1 MADGDGPWYDGLIDE
16 WDKEHR
22 ARAIENGQVVVAMRM
37 RGHSAD
43 DFDYDPRYEPY
54 IRRLGLLPFVLQFKR
69 RAPPVNHA
77 ALTALVDRWRPE
89 THSFHLPCGEM
100 TMTLQDMAMISGL
113 PINGQAVTGRVSVG
127 NWRERTADLIG
138 VQPEGPQEGKADT
151 AKVRHSWLKLV
162 RGNTNPCPQDANDVV
177 VQQYARAYLWYV
189 LTKVVFSDATGNSA
203 LWMFLE
209 PLNNW
214 DTQYS
219 WGSAALAYLYRQ
231 LDLACRRKGG
241 TSSLSGFVWSLSVW
255 MWERIP
261 VGRPDLKNPLMANP
275 RGNHDGL
282 HDDDPYRRPT
292 LAYYWEQVT
301 VYTGSSHV
309 RYKCYMN
316 ELDTLTVEQV
326 HWLPYVED
334 RDFDLNEMCTRD
346 SHLWRARCPM
356 ICFFAVEW
364 HFVDR
369 VARQFGKRQGI
380 PIEESKEEMLS
391 LHRFDRRN
399 NQDISDWANKH
410 RAWIEIWNQRDT
422 LVQSENRPQNQ
433 SAYQKYQ
440 VWYADRYRLK
450 LKPGWTHEEWSEL
463 VSEDPETAEGYHT
476 FNTAVRDTRGAHVDY
491 APMHDEMGR
500 ELLLCVNDANV
511 ALSHPPGGALSERT
525 LRSTMEKFKKR
536 FHKMA
541 AMLSCHGAKSS
552 DVYAPGSRAARANK
566 RRYVQNEEDIE
577 EEVNEEEPAHQ
588 EEPTHHDEHEYDA
601 THQEDHEYDVDAP
614 QPSQVTQPT
623 QGNARSRKGKAIAK
637 TPGKKGRKKTWN
649 TQFHS
654 PEYPHQFMP
663 AGMQR
668 YKSNIDAEA
677 EEASEEEEHE
687 ASEEEEHTLADIVK
701 RGRKK

>member
-1 MADGDGPWYDGLIDE
+1 
-16 WDKEHR
+16 
-22 ARAIENGQVVVAMRM
+22 
-37 RGHSAD
+37 
-43 DFDYDPRYEPY
+43 
-54 IRRLGLLPFVLQFKR
+54 
-69 RAPPVNHA
+69 
-77 ALTALVDRWRPE
+77 
-89 THSFHLPCGEM
+89 M

-231 LDLACRRKGG
+231 
-241 TSSLSGFVWSLSVW
+241 
-255 MWERIP
+255 
-261 VGRPDLKNPLMANP
+261 
-275 RGNHDGL
+275 
-282 HDDDPYRRPT
+282 
-292 LAYYWEQVT
+292 
-301 VYTGSSHV
+301 
-309 RYKCYMN
+309 
-316 ELDTLTVEQV
+316 V

-410 RAWIEIWNQRDT
+410 RAWIEIWNQRDA
-422 LVQSENRPQNQ
+422 LVQSENRPHNQ

-511 ALSHPPGGALSERT
+511 ALSHPAGGALSERT

-577 EEVNEEEPAHQ
+577 EEV
-588 EEPTHHDEHEYDA
+588 
-601 THQEDHEYDVDAP
+601 
-614 QPSQVTQPT
+614 TQPT

-637 TPGKKGRKKTWN
+637 TPGKK
-649 TQFHS
+649 
-654 PEYPHQFMP
+654 
-663 AGMQR
+663 
-668 YKSNIDAEA
+668 EA

>member
-1 MADGDGPWYDGLIDE
+1 
-16 WDKEHR
+16 
-22 ARAIENGQVVVAMRM
+22 MRM

-43 DFDYDPRYEPY
+43 GFTYDPRYEPY

-69 RAPPVNHA
+69 RAPPMNHA

-89 THSFHLPCGEM
+89 THSFHLPCGEL
-100 TMTLQDMAMISGL
+100 TMTLEDMAMISGL
-113 PINGQAVTGRVSVG
+113 SINGQAVAGRVSVV
-127 NWRERTADLIG
+127 NWRERTGILIG
-138 VQPEGPQEGKADT
+138 VQPDDPQEGKADT
-151 AKVRHSWLKLV
+151 ARVRHSWLKLV
-162 RGNTNPCPQDANDVV
+162 RGDTNPCPQGANDVV

-209 PLNNW
+209 LLNNW

-231 LDLACRRKGG
+231 LDLACRRKGD

-255 MWERIP
+255 MCERIS
-261 VGRPDLKNPLMANP
+261 VGRPDFKNPLMANP

-309 RYKCYMN
+309 QYKCYMN
-316 ELDTLTVEQV
+316 ELDTLTAEQV
-326 HWLPYVED
+326 YWLPYVED

-369 VARQFGKRQGI
+369 VARQFGRRQGI

-391 LHRFDRRN
+391 LHWFDRRN

-410 RAWIEIWNQRDT
+410 RAWIEIWNQRGT
-422 LVQSENRPQNQ
+422 LVQSENRPHNQ

-450 LKPGWTHEEWSEL
+450 LKPGWIHEEWSEL
-463 VSEDPETAEGYHT
+463 VSEDPETAQGYQT

-500 ELLLCVNDANV
+500 ELLLCINDANV

-541 AMLSCHGAKSS
+541 AMLSCHGAQSS
-552 DVYAPGSRAARANK
+552 DVYAPGSHAARANK

-577 EEVNEEEPAHQ
+577 EEVNE

-623 QGNARSRKGKAIAK
+623 QGNARSKKGKAIAK
-637 TPGKKGRKKTWN
+637 TPGQKGRKKIWN

-663 AGMQR
+663 TGMQR
-668 YKSNIDAEA
+668 YKSNNDAEA

>member
-1 MADGDGPWYDGLIDE
+1 MADDDGPWYAGLIDE

-22 ARAIENGQVVVAMRM
+22 ARAIENGKLVVAMRM

-43 DFDYDPRYEPY
+43 GFTYDPWYEPY
-54 IRRLGLLPFVLQFKR
+54 IRRLGLLPIVLQFKR
-69 RAPPVNHA
+69 RAPPVNHT

-89 THSFHLPCGEM
+89 THSFHLPCGEL
-100 TMTLQDMAMISGL
+100 TMTLEDMAMISGL
-113 PINGQAVTGRVSVG
+113 PIDGQADTGRVSVV
-127 NWRERTADLIG
+127 NWRKQTGILID
-138 VQPEGPQEGKADT
+138 VQPDDPQEGKADT
-151 AKVRHSWLKLV
+151 ARVRHSWLKLV
-162 RGNTNPCPQDANDVV
+162 RGDTNPCPLGANDVV

-209 PLNNW
+209 LLNNW

-231 LDLACRRKGG
+231 LDLACRRKGD

-261 VGRPDLKNPLMANP
+261 VGRPDFKNPLMANP

-282 HDDDPYRRPT
+282 HDDDPYQRPT

-316 ELDTLTVEQV
+316 ELDTLTAEQV
-326 HWLPYVED
+326 YWLPYVED
-334 RDFDLNEMCTRD
+334 CDFDLNEMCTRD

-369 VARQFGKRQGI
+369 VARQFGRRQGI

-410 RAWIEIWNQRDT
+410 RAWIEIRNQGDT
-422 LVQSENRPQNQ
+422 LVQSENRPHNQ

-440 VWYADRYRLK
+440 VWYADRYGLK

-463 VSEDPETAEGYHT
+463 VSEDPETAQGYQT
-476 FNTAVRDTRGAHVDY
+476 FNTAVRDARGAHVDY

-541 AMLSCHGAKSS
+541 QMLSCHGAQSS
-552 DVYAPGSRAARANK
+552 DVYAPK
-566 RRYVQNEEDIE
+566 
-577 EEVNEEEPAHQ
+577 
-588 EEPTHHDEHEYDA
+588 
-601 THQEDHEYDVDAP
+601 
-614 QPSQVTQPT
+614 
-623 QGNARSRKGKAIAK
+623 
-637 TPGKKGRKKTWN
+637 
-649 TQFHS
+649 
-654 PEYPHQFMP
+654 
-663 AGMQR
+663 
-668 YKSNIDAEA
+668 
-677 EEASEEEEHE
+677 
-687 ASEEEEHTLADIVK
+687 
-701 RGRKK
+701 

>member
-89 THSFHLPCGEM
+89 THSFHLPCGEL

-138 VQPEGPQEGKADT
+138 VQPEDPQEGKADT

-316 ELDTLTVEQV
+316 ELDTLTAEQV

-422 LVQSENRPQNQ
+422 LVQSENRPHNQ

-491 APMHDEMGR
+491 APMHDEMVVCLTYSNILGR

-511 ALSHPPGGALSERT
+511 ALSHPSGGALSERT

-541 AMLSCHGAKSS
+541 AMLSCHGAQSS

-577 EEVNEEEPAHQ
+577 EEV
-588 EEPTHHDEHEYDA
+588 
-601 THQEDHEYDVDAP
+601 
-614 QPSQVTQPT
+614 TQPT
-623 QGNARSRKGKAIAK
+623 QGNARSKKGKAIAK
-637 TPGKKGRKKTWN
+637 TPGQK
-649 TQFHS
+649 
-654 PEYPHQFMP
+654 
-663 AGMQR
+663 
-668 YKSNIDAEA
+668 EA

>member
-1 MADGDGPWYDGLIDE
+1 
-16 WDKEHR
+16 
-22 ARAIENGQVVVAMRM
+22 
-37 RGHSAD
+37 
-43 DFDYDPRYEPY
+43 
-54 IRRLGLLPFVLQFKR
+54 
-69 RAPPVNHA
+69 
-77 ALTALVDRWRPE
+77 
-89 THSFHLPCGEM
+89 
-100 TMTLQDMAMISGL
+100 
-113 PINGQAVTGRVSVG
+113 
-127 NWRERTADLIG
+127 
-138 VQPEGPQEGKADT
+138 
-151 AKVRHSWLKLV
+151 
-162 RGNTNPCPQDANDVV
+162 
-177 VQQYARAYLWYV
+177 
-189 LTKVVFSDATGNSA
+189 
-203 LWMFLE
+203 
-209 PLNNW
+209 
-214 DTQYS
+214 
-219 WGSAALAYLYRQ
+219 
-231 LDLACRRKGG
+231 
-241 TSSLSGFVWSLSVW
+241 
-255 MWERIP
+255 
-261 VGRPDLKNPLMANP
+261 
-275 RGNHDGL
+275 
-282 HDDDPYRRPT
+282 
-292 LAYYWEQVT
+292 
-301 VYTGSSHV
+301 
-309 RYKCYMN
+309 
-316 ELDTLTVEQV
+316 
-326 HWLPYVED
+326 
-334 RDFDLNEMCTRD
+334 MCTRD

-380 PIEESKEEMLS
+380 PIEESKEKMLS

-422 LVQSENRPQNQ
+422 LVQSENRPHNQ

-511 ALSHPPGGALSERT
+511 ALSHPPDGALSERT

-623 QGNARSRKGKAIAK
+623 QGNARSRKGKVIAK

>member
-1 MADGDGPWYDGLIDE
+1 MADDDGSWYDGLIDE

-22 ARAIENGQVVVAMRM
+22 ARAIEKGDLVVAMRM

-43 DFDYDPRYEPY
+43 DFTYDPRYEPY
-54 IRRLGLLPFVLQFKR
+54 VRRLGLLPFVLQFKR

-127 NWRERTADLIG
+127 NWRERTGILIG
-138 VQPEGPQEGKADT
+138 VEPDGPQEGKADT
-151 AKVRHSWLKLV
+151 ARVRHSWLKLV
-162 RGNTNPCPQDANDVV
+162 RGNTNPCPQGANDVV
-177 VQQYARAYLWYV
+177 VQQYTRAYLWYV

-209 PLNNW
+209 LLNNW

-231 LDLACRRKGG
+231 LDLACRRKGD

-261 VGRPDLKNPLMANP
+261 VGRPDFKNPLMANP

-316 ELDTLTVEQV
+316 ELDTLTAEQV
-326 HWLPYVED
+326 YWLPYVED

-369 VARQFGKRQGI
+369 VARQFGRRQGI
-380 PIEESKEEMLS
+380 PIEESKEEILS

-422 LVQSENRPQNQ
+422 LVQSENRPHNQ

-463 VSEDPETAEGYHT
+463 VSEDPETAQGYQT
-476 FNTAVRDTRGAHVDY
+476 FNMAVRDTRGAHVDY

-525 LRSTMEKFKKR
+525 LRSTMEKFKKL

-541 AMLSCHGAKSS
+541 AMLSCHGAQSS
-552 DVYAPGSRAARANK
+552 DVYAPGSRATTANR
-566 RRYVQNEEDIE
+566 RRYLQNNEDME
-577 EEVNEEEPAHQ
+577 EEFHEEEPSHQ
-588 EEPTHHDEHEYDA
+588 EEPTHHEEHEYDA
-601 THQEDHEYDVDAP
+601 THE
-614 QPSQVTQPT
+614 
-623 QGNARSRKGKAIAK
+623 
-637 TPGKKGRKKTWN
+637 
-649 TQFHS
+649 
-654 PEYPHQFMP
+654 
-663 AGMQR
+663 
-668 YKSNIDAEA
+668 
-677 EEASEEEEHE
+677 
-687 ASEEEEHTLADIVK
+687 
-701 RGRKK
+701 